1 MHLGTSSD
9 KKTMRQR
16 TEIEKKLMRPCA
28 WCLATKLEIRGTK
41 HVNFELRS
49 PRPVM
54 SKRRRFFVKM
64 PVTELK
70 AYSIRYVVGNGR
82 SACWATTAYLLYVA
96 LTWESN
102 HIVSFLTAW
111 IGFMPSSICNSI
123 NSSTWS
129 GPWPNTPCFHSQ
141 TGMAGLSTQEESSV
155 SSVELLRQLG
165 KVFGNDS
172 QGFVGRFTLAEGREL
187 ANVTSRNLWAP
198 EGQFRD
204 ESTNFDLA
212 VNQKFAQPG
221 VPCLVSSICQKHL
234 LSNKSMLSCHW
245 ISNSETLLCHFQI
258 QTPCRRVPQTSQ
270 DSFLWITIA
279 PECRTGLT

>member
-1 MHLGTSSD
+1 MFNCTHPCRPPPVKSVFLNLSVTIPPLPEPGHPNSSHPKIKKKKTKLFDTIRIHLHYWPYRQLVSCWQLQIYKCHFKMHQGTSSD
-9 KKTMRQR
+9 KKTMKQR
-16 TEIEKKLMRPCA
+16 TEIEKKLMRPWA

-41 HVNFELRS
+41 HVNFEPRS

-64 PVTELK
+64 SVTELK
-70 AYSIRYVVGNGR
+70 AHSIRYVVGNGR
-82 SACWATTAYLLYVA
+82 SACWATTANLLYLA

-141 TGMAGLSTQEESSV
+141 TGTAGLSTQEKSSV

-165 KVFGNDS
+165 KVFGNDY
-172 QGFVGRFTLAEGREL
+172 QGFVGRFTLA
-187 ANVTSRNLWAP
+187 
-198 EGQFRD
+198 
-204 ESTNFDLA
+204 
-212 VNQKFAQPG
+212 
-221 VPCLVSSICQKHL
+221 
-234 LSNKSMLSCHW
+234 
-245 ISNSETLLCHFQI
+245 
-258 QTPCRRVPQTSQ
+258 
-270 DSFLWITIA
+270 
-279 PECRTGLT
+279 